1 MSGGRGWLRRIA
13 TVALVAAAVAFIAR
27 SVFTNSRDLATF
39 DWRVRPWVLAL
50 STAAHVA
57 VLAWGVLI
65 WSRVLRHFGVK
76 NAPFAALLRIWALS
90 NAFKY
95 VPGKVWQFLTAA
107 RLATSSGLPQVVTLS
122 SMLVHVLLS
131 LAAGCVLAVATLPL
145 TELGVSA
152 ELVWLLRIGVPA
164 AAAVG
169 VHPGWINLGLR
180 LVPKALHREVLAWNA
195 SWIDGLALLA
205 LAVVSWMFYGIAF
218 FLFLLSLAPVPL
230 DVLPAAAGINALS
243 FVAGMAAILAPAG
256 LGVKE
261 WAMTLLLAPVLPVGV
276 AAVVAV
282 GARLWSVAADV
293 ALAGLALLLRTRD
306 VPAAETRPPV

>member
-1 MSGGRGWLRRIA
+1 MSSGGGWLRRLA
-13 TVALVAAAVAFIAR
+13 TVALVAAAIAFIAR
-27 SVFTNSRDLATF
+27 SVLTNSRDLATF

-57 VLAWGVLI
+57 VLAWGVLV
-65 WSRVLRHFGVK
+65 WSRVLRHFGVRDTT
-76 NAPFAALLRIWALS
+76 FGALLRIWALS

-145 TELGVSA
+145 TELGVSGQVA
-152 ELVWLLRIGVPA
+152 WVLRIGVPV
-164 AAAVG
+164 AAVLG

-180 LVPKALHREVLAWNA
+180 LVPRALHREVLAWNA
-195 SWIDGLALLA
+195 SWLDGLALLV
-205 LAVVSWMFYGIAF
+205 LAVVSWILYGVAF

-230 DVLPAAAGINALS
+230 GVLPAAAGINALS

-293 ALAGLALLLRTRD
+293 ALAGVALLVRD
-306 VPAAETRPPV
+306 PGPPVAGRPPPA